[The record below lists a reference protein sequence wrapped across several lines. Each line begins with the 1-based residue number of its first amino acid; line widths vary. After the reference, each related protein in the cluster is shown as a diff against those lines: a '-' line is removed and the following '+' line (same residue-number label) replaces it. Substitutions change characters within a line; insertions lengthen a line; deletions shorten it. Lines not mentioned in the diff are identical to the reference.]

1 MHASHSLVRST
12 GFILEGFPSN
22 TDEVEYL
29 LQQQLF
35 PDLVLIMEANIVE
48 VQKRLLPSYLDQW
61 RKWQR
66 HLEEQITVLRQ
77 LRLKNRVSKL
87 LHGIFTDCVSSCALI
102 SSHFP
107 GGEHGQKTS
116 RDDGRVRSQGRHN
129 EAASATWG

>member
-1 MHASHSLVRST
+1 MHTYHSLGRST

-29 LQQQLF
+29 LQQLLF

-66 HLEEQITVLRQ
+66 HLEEQIIELRQ
-77 LRLKNRVSKL
+77 LRLKNRVGKI
-87 LHGIFTDCVSSCALI
+87 LHSTSLPVSGAVAL
-102 SSHFP
+102 
-107 GGEHGQKTS
+107 
-116 RDDGRVRSQGRHN
+116 
-129 EAASATWG
+129 

>member
-1 MHASHSLVRST
+1 MQQSFIKTSHLLCRST

-48 VQKRLLPSYLDQW
+48 VQKRLLPSYLDEW

-66 HLEEQITVLRQ
+66 HLEEQIALLRQ
-77 LRLKNRVSKL
+77 LRLKHRVGKI
-87 LHGIFTDCVSSCALI
+87 LHSTSLTVSGA
-102 SSHFP
+102 
-107 GGEHGQKTS
+107 
-116 RDDGRVRSQGRHN
+116 V
-129 EAASATWG
+129 A

>member
-1 MHASHSLVRST
+1 MFSKRLCNSFEYQKREQSFICCYLLQINVHTSHSLGRST
-12 GFILEGFPSN
+12 GFVLEGFPSN

-66 HLEEQITVLRQ
+66 HLEEQIVLLRQ
-77 LRLKNRVSKL
+77 LRLKNRVRKT
-87 LHGIFTDCVSSCALI
+87 LHSTSLTVSGSVAL
-102 SSHFP
+102 
-107 GGEHGQKTS
+107 
-116 RDDGRVRSQGRHN
+116 
-129 EAASATWG
+129 

>member
-1 MHASHSLVRST
+1 MHTSHSLGRST

-22 TDEVEYL
+22 TDEAEYL

-66 HLEEQITVLRQ
+66 HLEEQIIELRQ
-77 LRLKNRVSKL
+77 IRLKNRVGKI
-87 LHGIFTDCVSSCALI
+87 LHSTSLTMSGAVAL
-102 SSHFP
+102 
-107 GGEHGQKTS
+107 
-116 RDDGRVRSQGRHN
+116 
-129 EAASATWG
+129 

>member
-1 MHASHSLVRST
+1 MRTSHSLSRSS

-48 VQKRLLPSYLDQW
+48 VQKRLLPSYLDEW

-66 HLEEQITVLRQ
+66 HLEEQITLLRQ
-77 LRLKNRVSKL
+77 LRLKNRVGKL
-87 LHGIFTDCVSSCALI
+87 LRGVSPTASLQLWPHELSLSRRRAW
-102 SSHFP
+102 P
-107 GGEHGQKTS
+107 KGEP
-116 RDDGRVRSQGRHN
+116 R
-129 EAASATWG
+129 